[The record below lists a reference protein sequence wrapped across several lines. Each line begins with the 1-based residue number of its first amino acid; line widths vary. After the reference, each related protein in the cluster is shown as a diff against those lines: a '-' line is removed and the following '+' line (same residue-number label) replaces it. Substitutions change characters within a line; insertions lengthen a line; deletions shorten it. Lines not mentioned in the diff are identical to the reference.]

1 MTTITATRNT
11 TTTNNATSLWRPT
24 VVAGIAAAAAT
35 ATFAAVAHAA
45 GVSLLMS
52 GEEVP
57 PSGFATMTVA
67 AVVLGYLL
75 AVGLR
80 RWAANPRR
88 AFVRSTIT
96 LTALSF
102 VPDLLVSVS
111 AGTRLTLMAA
121 HVVAAVIVI
130 PAIASRL
137 ARD

>member
-1 MTTITATRNT
+1 MTTITT
-11 TTTNNATSLWRPT
+11 THSTSTSTTSAALWRPT

-35 ATFAAVAHAA
+35 AAFAAVAHAA
-45 GVSLLMS
+45 GVSLSMS
-52 GEEVP
+52 GNVVP
-57 PSGFATMTVA
+57 PAGFATMTVA
-67 AVVLGYLL
+67 AVVLGYGL
-75 AVGLR
+75 AVALR

-88 AFVRSTIT
+88 AFVRSTVA
-96 LTALSF
+96 LTVLSF

-111 AGTRLTLMAA
+111 TGTRLTLMGA